1 MNKEKKEW
9 NDRERERI
17 RERIR
22 ERAYNPPPRPTPAG
36 GRSIG
41 RRLSRRMTLRLLGI
55 FVSMNIFICV
65 LAFAGLIIHCE
76 IGFKNSVQMLSIS
89 TDAAE
94 HIPQVVLVE
103 HARGNT
109 IPRFFAAVL
118 PKETSE
124 YQRRFDID
132 SNYFNI
138 EHTPFNPYGLRCVY
152 EMYYEADG
160 AIYRISV
167 DFSAFFAFFT
177 AALAVLWLWQLI
189 TLIEKAIKNSKL
201 IHRSLGP
208 IYELTRAAET
218 LGRAT
223 SVRSPDMAAIKGAL
237 ENIDVSKLDS
247 RIELGST
254 QEELQGLAAAINE
267 MLDRIRAAYSAQIR
281 FVSDASHELRTPIS
295 VIQGYASLLDRWGKN
310 DEKTL
315 QESIDAIRSEA
326 ESMKI
331 LVEQLLFLARGDN
344 DTIELEPEDIN
355 LAELIGEVAQ
365 DTRLIDTAHE
375 FRVEGTE
382 AVVSADRQLIKQA
395 VRIFVD
401 NAVKYTDPGGVITL
415 KSSADEQRV
424 TLSVSDTG
432 VGIPDELLPN
442 IFDRFV
448 RADESRTRSSGGAG
462 LGLSIAKWI
471 VARHGGHIEVISRT
485 GLGTRMSI
493 VLPAPETP
501 NAAPVMSNAA
511 TMMSAAA
518 PVPEKTASVPA
529 IEMPMPVP
537 TPEKI
542 ILPSE
547 LPQLPAEESVVIEP
561 PKPATTVERI

>member
-1 MNKEKKEW
+1 MSKDYTKQRER
-9 NDRERERI
+9 DRERVRARAQRRELAREMKDAVK
-17 RERIR
+17 RERR
-22 ERAYNPPPRPTPAG
+22 RTYTPPHRHSPSG

-41 RRLSRRMTLRLLGI
+41 RRLSRRMSIRLFGVFLSI
-55 FVSMNIFICV
+55 NIFICM
-65 LAFAGLIIHCE
+65 LAFAGLILHSE
-76 IGFKNSVQMLSIS
+76 VGFYNTVNALNIS

-94 HIPQVVLVE
+94 HIPQVTLTEQV
-103 HARGNT
+103 RGRAL
-109 IPRFFAAVL
+109 PRFFAAAL

-124 YQRRFDID
+124 YPRYFSID

-152 EMYYEADG
+152 ELYYEMDG
-160 AIYRISV
+160 ASYCISV
-167 DFSAFFAFFT
+167 DFSAFFTYFVVAFSI
-177 AALAVLWLWQLI
+177 LWIWQLI
-189 TLIEKAIKNSKL
+189 TLIEKSIKNSKL
-201 IHRSLGP
+201 IHRSLDP
-208 IYELTRAAET
+208 IFELTRAAET

-223 SVRSPDMAAIKGAL
+223 TLRSPDMAAIKGAL
-237 ENIDVSKLDS
+237 ESIDVSKLDS
-247 RIELGST
+247 RIELGTT
-254 QEELQGLAAAINE
+254 QEELQGLAAAINA

-344 DTIELEPEDIN
+344 DSIELELQELD
-355 LAELIGEVAQ
+355 LAELIEEVAQ
-365 DTRLIDTAHE
+365 DTRLIDQTHE
-375 FRVEGTE
+375 FRVEAWE

-401 NAVKYTDPGGVITL
+401 NAVKYTDPGGTITI
-415 KSSADEQRV
+415 KSTSDGQRV

-471 VARHGGHIEVISRT
+471 IARHGGHIEVLSRT
-485 GLGTRMSI
+485 GVGTRMSI
-493 VLPAPETP
+493 VLPVPETQLM
-501 NAAPVMSNAA
+501 AAHVDV
-511 TMMSAAA
+511 
-518 PVPEKTASVPA
+518 PVPAR
-529 IEMPMPVP
+529 
-537 TPEKI
+537 
-542 ILPSE
+542 
-547 LPQLPAEESVVIEP
+547 
-561 PKPATTVERI
+561 TVERI

>member
-1 MNKEKKEW
+1 MSKEKKEQTEREREHI
-9 NDRERERI
+9 RERERERV
-17 RERIR
+17 RERTY
-22 ERAYNPPPRPTPAG
+22 APPPRHVPSG

-41 RRLSRRMTLRLLGI
+41 RRLSRRMTLRLFGVFL
-55 FVSMNIFICV
+55 SLNIFICM
-65 LAFAGLIIHCE
+65 LAFAGLIIHSE
-76 IGFKNSVQMLSIS
+76 IGFYNTVQMLNAG
-89 TDAAE
+89 AAE
-94 HIPQVVLVE
+94 NISDIPQVTFLE
-103 HARGNT
+103 QARGRVL
-109 IPRFFAAVL
+109 PRFFAAFF
-118 PKETSE
+118 PKATSD
-124 YQRRFDID
+124 YPRYFSID

-138 EHTPFNPYGLRCVY
+138 EHTPFNTYGMRCVY
-152 EMYYEADG
+152 ELHYETDDVVYC
-160 AIYRISV
+160 IRV
-167 DFSAFFAFFT
+167 DFSAFFTFFT
-177 AALAVLWLWQLI
+177 VAFVILLIWQLI
-189 TLIEKAIKNSKL
+189 TLIEKSIKNSKL
-201 IHRSLGP
+201 IHRSLDP
-208 IYELTRAAET
+208 IFELTRAAET

-223 SVRSPDMAAIKGAL
+223 TVRSPDVRPPDMAAIKGAL
-237 ENIDVSKLDS
+237 ESIDVSRLDS

-295 VIQGYASLLDRWGKN
+295 VIQGYANLLDRWGKN

-344 DTIELEPEDIN
+344 DSIELEQEQMN
-355 LAELIGEVAQ
+355 LAELIEEVVQ
-365 DTRLIDTAHE
+365 DTRLIDQTHE
-375 FRVEGTE
+375 YRVEGGE
-382 AVVSADRQLIKQA
+382 ALVSADRQLIKQA

-401 NAVKYTDPGGVITL
+401 NAVKYTDPGGTITL
-415 KSSADEQRV
+415 KSSSDEQRA

-493 VLPAPETP
+493 VLPVPKVAPSGP
-501 NAAPVMSNAA
+501 PKLQLM
-511 TMMSAAA
+511 AAA
-518 PVPEKTASVPA
+518 PVEIP
-529 IEMPMPVP
+529 
-537 TPEKI
+537 
-542 ILPSE
+542 PSE
-547 LPQLPAEESVVIEP
+547 TI
-561 PKPATTVERI
+561 ERI

>member
-1 MNKEKKEW
+1 MSKNKNNYETRYGKQYEQ
-9 NDRERERI
+9 RFEQRFEQRAEQQFERM
-17 RERIR
+17 
-22 ERAYNPPPRPTPAG
+22 ANPPPKPMPAG
-36 GRSIG
+36 GRSMG
-41 RRLSRRMTLRLLGI
+41 RRLSRRMSMRLFGV
-55 FVSMNIFICV
+55 FVSLNIFICT
-65 LAFAGLIIHCE
+65 LAFAGVILHSE
-76 IGFKNSVQMLSIS
+76 IGFFNSVQMLNIS

-94 HIPQVVLVE
+94 FIPQAELVE
-103 HARGNT
+103 HARGRT
-109 IPRFFAAVL
+109 LPRFFAAAL

-124 YQRRFDID
+124 YQRYLSID

-138 EHTPFNPYGLRCVY
+138 GRTPFNPYGMRCLY
-152 EMYYEADG
+152 EMYYESDG
-160 AIYRISV
+160 LIYRISV
-167 DFSAFFAFFT
+167 DFSAFFSYFII
-177 AALAVLWLWQLI
+177 ALVFLIIWQFI
-189 TLIEKAIKNSKL
+189 VLIEKSVKNSRL

-223 SVRSPDMAAIKGAL
+223 SSRSPDMSAIKGAL
-237 ENIDVSKLDS
+237 ESIDVSKLDS

-267 MLDRIRAAYSAQIR
+267 MLDRIRSAYSAQIR

-295 VIQGYASLLDRWGKN
+295 VIQGYANLLDRWGKN

-344 DTIELEPEDIN
+344 DTIELEPQQIN
-355 LAELIGEVAQ
+355 LAELVEEIAQ
-365 DTRLIDTAHE
+365 DTRLIDQTHE
-375 FRVEGTE
+375 FRVEAWE

-415 KSSADEQRV
+415 KSASDGEKV

-432 VGIPDELLPN
+432 VGIPDDLLPH

-471 VARHGGHIEVISRT
+471 VARHGGHIEVLSRT
-485 GLGTRMSI
+485 GVGTRMSI
-493 VLPAPETP
+493 VLPAPK
-501 NAAPVMSNAA
+501 A
-511 TMMSAAA
+511 T
-518 PVPEKTASVPA
+518 
-529 IEMPMPVP
+529 
-537 TPEKI
+537 
-542 ILPSE
+542 
-547 LPQLPAEESVVIEP
+547 EP
-561 PKPATTVERI
+561 PKATSLALQPVATPITTPSEKTVERI